1 MVRRWIKRGLWA
13 LCLLVALSGL
23 AVLYVY
29 AYREEAEAYA
39 EDFVDGPLRQSVASY
54 YEGYM
59 AYQVKSS
66 VARYGQKRPPI
77 DEVKL
82 VRFARERS
90 NKSQRRLV
98 VPLSKNSEGY
108 VVSEKLISGVDAQ
121 RLATLWRGLTFV
133 QNHTMCYDP
142 HHVVEFRFKGKV
154 ICEAV
159 ICFHCMN
166 SSLPAFPTPVLVNT
180 FDMRQL
186 KEGKTPDG
194 GIYAEFKAMV
204 EAEVGAAP

>member
-1 MVRRWIKRGLWA
+1 MRRWIKRGLWA
-13 LCLLVALSGL
+13 VCLLVALIGL
-23 AVLYVY
+23 AVLYAY
-29 AYREEAEAYA
+29 AYRDEIENK
-39 EDFVDGPLRQSVASY
+39 VD
-54 YEGYM
+54 
-59 AYQVKSS
+59 
-66 VARYGQKRPPI
+66 RYLMKQMEHSIEQYGNKLPPV

-82 VRFARERS
+82 VRFARKRS
-90 NKSQRRLV
+90 NATQRRLK
-98 VPLSKNSEGY
+98 VPLSENSKGY
-108 VVSEKLISGVDAQ
+108 VVSEKLMAGVDAQ

-133 QNHTMCYDP
+133 ENHTSCYDP

-159 ICFHCMN
+159 VCFHCMN

-186 KEGKTPDG
+186 KERKNPDG

-204 EAEVGAAP
+204 EAAVGAAP